1 MRTGPLVDALIV
13 HLAGDLGS
21 YALENGFHVVVEG
34 AVLARADPRARGGR
48 QLGDRRGGQAGS
60 PGGGG
65 PGRSRRG
72 PPWFCDGPVPA
83 FRQVS
88 RTTDRAGLAHRAR
101 DDGDGMT
108 EREVRSFHG
117 EAGSPTP

>member
-1 MRTGPLVDALIV
+1 MRTGPLVDALIEQMV
-13 HLAGDLGS
+13 DDLGR

-34 AVLARADPRARGGR
+34 AVLARADPRAHGGL
-48 QLGDRRGGQAGS
+48 QLDDRRGGQAGHQ
-60 PGGGG
+60 
-65 PGRSRRG
+65 GRSGPLAPETTLVLRRPRASLPTG
-72 PPWFCDGPVPA
+72 
-83 FRQVS
+83 S

-108 EREVRSFHG
+108 EREVRSCHG

>member
-1 MRTGPLVDALIV
+1 MRTGPLVDALIE
-13 HLAGDLGS
+13 HLAGDLDR

-34 AVLARADPRARGGR
+34 AALARADPRARGGL
-48 QLGDRRGGQAGS
+48 QLGDRRGGQTGS
-60 PGGGG
+60 PGAGG
-65 PGRSRRG
+65 PDRSRRG
-72 PPWFCDGPVPA
+72 SPWFCDGPVPP
-83 FRQVS
+83 FRQVN

-108 EREVRSFHG
+108 ECEVRSFHG

>member
-1 MRTGPLVDALIV
+1 MRTGPLVDAPIEHRV
-13 HLAGDLGS
+13 GDLGN

-34 AVLARADPRARGGR
+34 AVLKGADPRARGGL
-48 QLGDRRGGQAGS
+48 QLGDRGASRPDHQRR
-60 PGGGG
+60 G

-72 PPWFCDGPVPA
+72 PPWFCDGPVPP
-83 FRQVS
+83 FRQVN

-108 EREVRSFHG
+108 EREVRSFHD

>member
-1 MRTGPLVDALIV
+1 MHTGPLVDTLIE
-13 HLAGDLGS
+13 HLVGDLGR

-34 AVLARADPRARGGR
+34 TVLARADPRARGGL

-60 PGGGG
+60 PGG

-72 PPWFCDGPVPA
+72 PQWFCNGPVPP
-83 FRQVS
+83 FRQIN

-108 EREVRSFHG
+108 EREIRSFHG

>member
-1 MRTGPLVDALIV
+1 MRTGPLVDALIE
-13 HLAGDLGS
+13 HLVGDLGR
-21 YALENGFHVVVEG
+21 YAPEKDFHVVVEG
-34 AVLARADPRARGGR
+34 AVLARADPRARGGL

-60 PGGGG
+60 PGAGAG
-65 PGRSRRG
+65 PLAPGTTV
-72 PPWFCDGPVPA
+72 FCDGPVPP
-83 FRQVS
+83 FRQVN